1 MKICDFPFLLFLRKN
16 EKTPEALDFT
26 GLSEILVL
34 IISLMKS
41 ADFTPFF
48 PFILARY

>member
-1 MKICDFPFLLFLRKN
+1 VIFPFLLFLRKK

-26 GLSEILVL
+26 GFSEILVL